1 VKIAQKD
8 GDNMSEK
15 NVADALHIF
24 YELNTVI
31 SDAYWETNDINQKD
45 RFFAMKGIL
54 QDELDELHK
63 LSLQDHVYPYEP
75 INPSLMQLSNKLHT
89 LLPELNQYVFRPQTS
104 SRFAELIPSACELFE
119 L

>member
-1 VKIAQKD
+1 
-8 GDNMSEK
+8 MSKK

-24 YELNTVI
+24 YELNSAF

-75 INPSLMQLSNKLHT
+75 INPSLLQLSDKLRA
-89 LLPELNQYVFRPQTS
+89 LLPELNHYVFRPQTS
-104 SRFAELIPSACELFE
+104 SRFVDLIPSACELFE
-119 L
+119 S

>member
-1 VKIAQKD
+1 
-8 GDNMSEK
+8 MSKK

-24 YELNTVI
+24 YELNTAI

-75 INPSLMQLSNKLHT
+75 SNPSLLQLSDTLRA
-89 LLPELNQYVFRPQTS
+89 LLPELNKYVYRPQTS
-104 SRFAELIPSACELFE
+104 SRFKDLIPSACELFE

>member
-1 VKIAQKD
+1 
-8 GDNMSEK
+8 MSEK

-24 YELNTVI
+24 YELNELL

-75 INPSLMQLSNKLHT
+75 MNPSLMQLSDKLRAM
-89 LLPELNQYVFRPQTS
+89 LPELNQYVYRPQTLN
-104 SRFAELIPSACELFE
+104 RFVNLIPSACELFE

>member
-1 VKIAQKD
+1 
-8 GDNMSEK
+8 MSEK

-24 YELNTVI
+24 YELNELL
-31 SDAYWETNDINQKD
+31 SDVYWETNDINQKD

-75 INPSLMQLSNKLHT
+75 MNPSLMQLSDKLRAM
-89 LLPELNQYVFRPQTS
+89 LPELNQYVYRPQTLN
-104 SRFAELIPSACELFE
+104 RFVNLIPSACELFE